1 MANNNYQN
9 NNQGQD
15 NGEARA
21 ARRDMNTFLCRCR
34 LAADATYRPGGVDE
48 NGGQAESVLFFR
60 LACNDGYLRRDKT
73 NAVSYISCRLRGK
86 RADALHQFLTKGTRV
101 TMEARLVTWSN
112 KDAQGQYEDHY
123 ILDVDEL
130 WFESQNQAPQNQAP
144 QQYGQPMMG
153 QPAMQNQQMPAAPQ
167 QYGQPMMGQPAMQN
181 QQMANQAAPT
191 QQQMPVQAPQQYN
204 QSMMNQPVMQNQA
217 PVTQQQMQ
225 NQQMPAAPQQYGQ
238 QPVMQNQAPVTQQ
251 PMMGHT
257 PAPAAPSPFAFEE
270 NPFENPMFS
279 VGN

>member
-1 MANNNYQN
+1 MMGKTILFFSSFSIIYLKSLMQDQKEDLTMANNNYQ

-21 ARRDMNTFLCRCR
+21 SRRDMNTFLCRCR
-34 LAADATYRPGGVDE
+34 IASDATYRPGGVDE

-86 RADALHQFLTKGTRV
+86 RADALHQYLTKGTRV
-101 TMEARLVTWSN
+101 TMEARLVTWST

-130 WFESQNQAPQNQAP
+130 WFESQAQQGQVSQQMPAQNEASQYAPQP
-144 QQYGQPMMG
+144 SMMG
-153 QPAMQNQQMPAAPQ
+153 QPAMPTPTQPYAQQQMPIQNAAPQ
-167 QYGQPMMGQPAMQN
+167 YAPQASMPTPAPTQSMMGQP
-181 QQMANQAAPT
+181 QAAP
-191 QQQMPVQAPQQYN
+191 N
-204 QSMMNQPVMQNQA
+204 
-217 PVTQQQMQ
+217 
-225 NQQMPAAPQQYGQ
+225 
-238 QPVMQNQAPVTQQ
+238 
-251 PMMGHT
+251 
-257 PAPAAPSPFAFEE
+257 PFAFEE